1 MRLTQVNK
9 HYGIGELAITAL
21 HNVSLEVNTGEY
33 CAIMGPSG
41 SGKSTA
47 MNIIGC
53 LDQPTSGSYY
63 LSGLDVSLL
72 DDDALA
78 AMRNRKIGFVF
89 QQFYLLPQLSALEN
103 VMLPMTYAGVCFE
116 ERRERA
122 IASLKK
128 VGLENRLYN
137 RPNQLSGGQQQR
149 VAIARAIVNHPVLLL
164 ADEPTGAL
172 DSRTSQEVLE
182 IFQQLNNSG
191 ITVVMV
197 THDLEV
203 ARSCQ
208 RIIWFRD
215 GEILHNHLAPDD
227 LSAIAH

>member
-1 MRLTQVNK
+1 MPPLANQFVPPAIVPPTIRLTQVNK

-63 LSGLDVSLL
+63 LSGLDVSQL

-103 VMLPMTYAGVCFE
+103 VML
-116 ERRERA
+116 
-122 IASLKK
+122 
-128 VGLENRLYN
+128 
-137 RPNQLSGGQQQR
+137 
-149 VAIARAIVNHPVLLL
+149 
-164 ADEPTGAL
+164 
-172 DSRTSQEVLE
+172 
-182 IFQQLNNSG
+182 
-191 ITVVMV
+191 
-197 THDLEV
+197 
-203 ARSCQ
+203 
-208 RIIWFRD
+208 
-215 GEILHNHLAPDD
+215 
-227 LSAIAH
+227 